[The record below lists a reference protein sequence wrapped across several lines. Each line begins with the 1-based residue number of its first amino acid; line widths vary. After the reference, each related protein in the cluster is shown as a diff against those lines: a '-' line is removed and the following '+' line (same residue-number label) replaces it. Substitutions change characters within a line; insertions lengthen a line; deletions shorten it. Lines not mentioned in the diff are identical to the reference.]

1 MRKNQKGFS
10 LVELIIVI
18 AIMAVLIGLLA
29 PQYMKFVQRSRVSA
43 DMANA
48 VSIADAVNAAIAE
61 AGVGEISSTL
71 SGSAGDSITG
81 ISGLSVWP
89 DSKVNSSQ
97 ADWVVQSTSDDG
109 VTEITLNGIKIYPG
123 SGSQNAYY
131 VAHYR

>member
-1 MRKNQKGFS
+1 MRNQKGFS

-29 PQYMKFVQRSRVSA
+29 PQYMKFVQRSKVSA

-48 VSIADAVNAAIAE
+48 VSIADAVNAAIAD
-61 AGVGEISSTL
+61 AGINEIPNTL
-71 SGSAGDSITG
+71 SGSAGDVVSNVP
-81 ISGLSVWP
+81 GLSVWP
-89 DSKVNSSQ
+89 DSKVNRSQ
-97 ADWVVQSTSDDG
+97 ADWVVTSTSDDG

-123 SGSQNAYY
+123 SGSQNAYF